1 MTTPGDPDQAPRR
14 FSIDCPRLFDGERMR
29 GHTRLLI
36 EDGYIAAL
44 SGPSGAESSTPV
56 VRLPGD
62 CILAPGFI
70 DVQVN
75 GGGGVLLNDS
85 PTAFAVRRIVEAHR
99 RHGTT
104 GLLPTLITDAP
115 GKTASLLAA
124 APDARAVPGVLGF
137 HLEGPH
143 ISPVRPGIHPKAHIR
158 PMTAEDLARLAAFGK
173 HGRSQ
178 VTLAPECVP
187 AGDIAALVA
196 AGLRVSIG
204 HTDADVE
211 AVNRAVAAGAT
222 GVTHLYNAM
231 SQLVSRAPGVVG
243 ATLADDRLMAGIICD
258 GLHVDPV
265 ALAVAFRAKGRSGL
279 MLVTDAMSS
288 VGASTDTFELN
299 GRTIRLAGGRL
310 TDDSGTLAG
319 AHLGMMDA
327 VRNAVTMMGAPL
339 RDALIMASAT
349 PARFLGLDGER
360 GRIAPGY
367 RADLVA
373 FTTGFDVVE
382 TWIAGAG
389 SPRKA

>member
-1 MTTPGDPDQAPRR
+1 MNSPGDPSQPPRR
-14 FSIDCPRLFDGERMR
+14 FVIDAPRLFDGDRMR
-29 GHTRLLI
+29 GHARVTV
-36 EDGYIAAL
+36 EDGFITAV
-44 SGPSGAESSTPV
+44 SGASGAESPV
-56 VRLPGD
+56 PLVRLDPD

-75 GGGGVLLNDS
+75 GGGGALLNDA
-85 PTAFAVRRIVEAHR
+85 PTAFSVRRIVEAHR
-99 RHGTT
+99 RQGTT
-104 GLLPTLITDAP
+104 GLLPTLITDDAA
-115 GKTASLLAA
+115 TMAALLSA

-143 ISPVRPGIHPKAHIR
+143 ISPARKGIHPAQHVR
-158 PMTAEDLARLAAFGK
+158 PMTPEDRARLCAFGAF
-173 HGRSQ
+173 GRSQ
-178 VTLAPECVP
+178 VTLAPEVVG
-187 AGDIAALVA
+187 AEDIAALVG

-204 HTDADVE
+204 HSDADAATVAA
-211 AVNRAVAAGAT
+211 AVSAGAT

-243 ATLADDRLMAGIICD
+243 ATLADDRLTAGIICD

-265 ALAVAFRAKGRSGL
+265 ALAVAYRAKGRSGL
-279 MLVTDAMSS
+279 MLVSDAMWS
-288 VGASTDTFELN
+288 VGATSDTFQLN
-299 GRTIRLAGGRL
+299 GRTIRLVDGRL
-310 TDDSGTLAG
+310 TDEAGTLAG

-373 FTTGFDVVE
+373 FTTGYQVTG
-382 TWIAGAG
+382 TWIGGMGDA
-389 SPRKA
+389 RRT

>member
-1 MTTPGDPDQAPRR
+1 MTTPGDPDQALRR
-14 FSIDCPRLFDGERMR
+14 FSIDCPRLFDGDRMR
-29 GHTRLLI
+29 GPTRLLV
-36 EDGYIAAL
+36 EDGYIASM
-44 SGPSGAESSTPV
+44 SGPTGDSSTPV
-56 VRLPGD
+56 VRLPAD
-62 CILAPGFI
+62 CLLAPGFI

-75 GGGGVLLNDS
+75 GGGGVLLNDV
-85 PTAFAVRRIVEAHR
+85 PTAFAVRRMVEAHR

-104 GLLPTLITDAP
+104 GMLPTLITDGAD
-115 GKTASLLAA
+115 KMAALLAA
-124 APDARAVPGVLGF
+124 ATDARAVAGVLGF

-143 ISPVRPGIHPKAHIR
+143 ISLARKGIHPPSHIR
-158 PMTAEDLARLAAFGK
+158 PMSAEDRARLAAFGA

-178 VTLAPECVP
+178 VTLAPECVAP
-187 AGDIAALVA
+187 EDVAALVA

-204 HTDADVE
+204 HSDADVHTV
-211 AVNRAVAAGAT
+211 ARAVAAGAT

-243 ATLADDRLMAGIICD
+243 ATLADDRLTAGIICD

-265 ALAVAFRAKGRSGL
+265 ALSVAYKAKGRSGL
-279 MLVTDAMSS
+279 MLVSDAMSS
-288 VGASTDTFELN
+288 IGATSDTFQLN
-299 GRTIRLAGGRL
+299 GRTIRLVDGRL
-310 TDDSGTLAG
+310 TDEAGTLAG
-319 AHLGMMDA
+319 AHLGMIEA

-339 RDALIMASAT
+339 RDALIMASTT

-373 FTTGFDVVE
+373 FTSAFEVVE

-389 SPRKA
+389 TPRRT